1 MNQSGFEAKF
11 TQFARNRATGA
22 DDGSTK
28 RRKRRLSSGAPA
40 AAAKGNYSKSRLV
53 KISTLDIISRNI
65 GTAIQLDLGQEEERT
80 DEPPLAQI
88 RDSGSQQMDLN
99 SEVSSAREER
109 AESCPTEAS
118 PSTIEPEHASNQK
131 QTSRKQSAMKGPLSS
146 AEQVHWYS
154 AYNNCYFAQ
163 IVEETLLD
171 TGTLL
176 YVPLFQESSGSQCSQ
191 CGKVL
196 YDKHCLRRHEA
207 SVHQKVKPFPCPHCT
222 KRFSGRSDLAAHVTT
237 VHQREK

>member
-40 AAAKGNYSKSRLV
+40 AAAKGNDSKSRLV
-53 KISTLDIISRNI
+53 KNSTLDIISRNI

-109 AESCPTEAS
+109 AESC
-118 PSTIEPEHASNQK
+118 
-131 QTSRKQSAMKGPLSS
+131 
-146 AEQVHWYS
+146 
-154 AYNNCYFAQ
+154 
-163 IVEETLLD
+163 
-171 TGTLL
+171 
-176 YVPLFQESSGSQCSQ
+176 
-191 CGKVL
+191 
-196 YDKHCLRRHEA
+196 
-207 SVHQKVKPFPCPHCT
+207 SVT
-222 KRFSGRSDLAAHVTT
+222 
-237 VHQREK
+237 